1 MSDPNPDDI
10 FNQMDVDS
18 SGSISQREL
27 ADVYME
33 QYNLT
38 DNVAQTTV
46 KEIFHLLEIEQGS
59 DVCLAES
66 SELLTAMREVG
77 ILDEEDEEDQD
88 EDEEDEDDPTY
99 PDKDNEEDK
108 TETEEDQ
115 EDVLFFHDQ
124 ELQEQHKS
132 STSNN
137 NPPSLTTIKHERR
150 MTPILNSIK
159 SEGLL
164 YGAPPSPRNAPDI
177 KAEEQQ
183 RLLEIVQRAKKRET
197 ESEQRLIESEA
208 ARIKEQQ
215 EAKKY
220 KDAYEKLKNERH
232 QIAMEND
239 QDLQEMQ
246 SMKVVLVEEEDK
258 IKQLKQDKASLRVKD
273 MCDKLKIKSLS
284 QKNIHDIKEIKEM
297 KNDIQKDADEIK
309 QLKQD
314 KTSLRVMDM
323 CEKLKIKS
331 LSQKKKKDTNNM
343 QAIVTSNLQIKLEIQ
358 QRESRS
364 DRQEIK
370 RLRKLNQDLKVNA
383 TRDHKLIEQHL
394 EKEKIQQ
401 EEKKQ
406 QEENEFEFDETI
418 VTPLQLLVQ
427 QRQSFEK
434 TNNHQQKSLT
444 GCCGNRRLESEEEE
458 EESGCVVQ

>member
-1 MSDPNPDDI
+1 
-10 FNQMDVDS
+10 
-18 SGSISQREL
+18 
-27 ADVYME
+27 
-33 QYNLT
+33 
-38 DNVAQTTV
+38 
-46 KEIFHLLEIEQGS
+46 
-59 DVCLAES
+59 
-66 SELLTAMREVG
+66 
-77 ILDEEDEEDQD
+77 
-88 EDEEDEDDPTY
+88 
-99 PDKDNEEDK
+99 
-108 TETEEDQ
+108 
-115 EDVLFFHDQ
+115 
-124 ELQEQHKS
+124 
-132 STSNN
+132 
-137 NPPSLTTIKHERR
+137 
-150 MTPILNSIK
+150 
-159 SEGLL
+159 
-164 YGAPPSPRNAPDI
+164 
-177 KAEEQQ
+177 
-183 RLLEIVQRAKKRET
+183 
-197 ESEQRLIESEA
+197 
-208 ARIKEQQ
+208 
-215 EAKKY
+215 
-220 KDAYEKLKNERH
+220 
-232 QIAMEND
+232 
-239 QDLQEMQ
+239 
-246 SMKVVLVEEEDK
+246 EEDK

-323 CEKLKIKS
+323 CDKLKIKS

-427 QRQSFEK
+427 QRQSFE
-434 TNNHQQKSLT
+434 
-444 GCCGNRRLESEEEE
+444 
-458 EESGCVVQ
+458 